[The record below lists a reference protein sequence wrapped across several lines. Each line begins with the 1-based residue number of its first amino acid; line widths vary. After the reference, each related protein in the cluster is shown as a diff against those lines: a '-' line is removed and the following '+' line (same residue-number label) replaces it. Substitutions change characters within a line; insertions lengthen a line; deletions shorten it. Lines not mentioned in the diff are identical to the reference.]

1 MYNFLKPHFSYLF
14 KVQVYLSTHKR
25 SLLHWIQHLLFMMHI
40 SISYSCIL
48 HFVATTFT
56 KNYLFYFRNLYVWNA
71 GIMWFENNLIVF
83 FSELHFKW
91 MMIKLLTKL
100 TNLVPSSQIRYNCKV
115 WKFWDQYFNGF
126 KCWFLSYYKKRSG
139 SKIVKFCLLFLT
151 F

>member
-91 MMIKLLTKL
+91 MMIKLLSWLGYL
-100 TNLVPSSQIRYNCKV
+100 TS
-115 WKFWDQYFNGF
+115 YFF
-126 KCWFLSYYKKRSG
+126 RLKCICR
-139 SKIVKFCLLFLT
+139 IACLAVIFYVFVGHLFT
-151 F
+151 REA